1 MRLPRARKGVTRRAV
16 LGLAAAATATAGL
29 MAPALAQDKWPSKP
43 VKVVVPYPPG
53 GIADQVAR
61 LITPGLEAEFK
72 QSFVI
77 ENKAG
82 ATGGIGAQFVAQAPP
97 DGYTIMVT
105 LIGASTLPLIA
116 KHQGKPPMYTREQ
129 FAPIARIVS
138 DPCVIY
144 VQKGAPWNSYADL
157 IADAKKRPN
166 EIIFISTGPYGP
178 THLPMEMLMQA
189 TGTKFRH
196 LPTTGGAPAVNMLL
210 SGGGHI
216 FFSVPALGVQHVE
229 SGAFKV
235 LAASSVKR
243 VPEFPNAPTMK
254 ELGVDM
260 EFESWAAMFTPVG
273 VPVEIQKALDA
284 AVTKTVADK
293 ALQETFKKI
302 GMPIA
307 HQNQEEFRKWW
318 DVDTQR
324 LDNIIKTI
332 VEAEKAAEA
341 KK

>member
-1 MRLPRARKGVTRRAV
+1 MQDLVAGTRRAFA
-16 LGLAAAATATAGL
+16 LAIAAAAVFGIA
-29 MAPALAQDKWPSKP
+29 APTHAQEKWPAKP

-61 LITPGLEAEFK
+61 LIMPGIEKELG
-72 QSFVI
+72 QSFII

-82 ATGGIGAQFVAQAPP
+82 ATGGIGAQFVANAPA

-129 FAPIARIVS
+129 LAPIARIVS

-144 VQKGAPWNSYADL
+144 VQKSAPWNTYAEL
-157 IADAKKRPN
+157 IADAKKRPD

-216 FFSVPALGVQHVE
+216 FFSVPALGVQHVQ

-235 LAASSVKR
+235 LAASSTNR
-243 VPEFPNAPTMK
+243 VPEFPDVPTMK
-254 ELGVDM
+254 ELGVPM
-260 EFESWAAMFTPVG
+260 EFENWAAVFTPAG
-273 VPVEIQKALDA
+273 VPVAIQKALDA
-284 AVTKTVADK
+284 AVTKTVSDP
-293 ALQETFKKI
+293 ALQATFKKI

-307 HQNQEEFRKWW
+307 HQNQEQFRKWW
-318 DVDTQR
+318 DTDTER
-324 LDNIIKTI
+324 LDGIIKKI
-332 VEAEKAAEA
+332 VEADKSAEGQ

>member
-1 MRLPRARKGVTRRAV
+1 MRIPSSRRVHTRRDV
-16 LGLAAAATATAGL
+16 LALGAGIAATPL
-29 MAPALAQDKWPSKP
+29 CAPAIAQDKWPSRP

-61 LITPGLEAEFK
+61 LIQPGLEKEFK
-72 QSFVI
+72 QSFII
-77 ENKAG
+77 ENKSG

-129 FAPIARIVS
+129 LAPIARIVS

-144 VQKGAPWNSYADL
+144 VQKSAPWNTYAEL

-166 EIIFISTGPYGP
+166 EIIYISTGPFGP
-178 THLPMEMLMQA
+178 THLPMEMLMQT

-196 LPTTGGAPAVNMLL
+196 LPTTGGAPAINMLL
-210 SGGGHI
+210 TGGGHI
-216 FFSVPALGVQHVE
+216 FFSVPALGVQHVQ

-235 LAASSVKR
+235 LAASSVTR
-243 VPEFPNAPTMK
+243 VPEFPEVPTLK

-260 EFESWAAMFTPVG
+260 EYTSWGAVFTPAG
-273 VPVEIQKALDA
+273 VPVEIQKQLDA
-284 AVTKTVADK
+284 AVTKTVADP
-293 ALQETFKKI
+293 ALQDVFKKI

-307 HQNQEEFRKWW
+307 HLGQDEFRTWW
-318 DVDTQR
+318 DQDTQR
-324 LDNIIKTI
+324 LDRIIKAI
-332 VEAEKAAEA
+332 VEAEAAAE

>member
-1 MRLPRARKGVTRRAV
+1 MRLFRARKGVTRRTV
-16 LGLAAAATATAGL
+16 LGAAAAATATA
-29 MAPALAQDKWPSKP
+29 ALLTPVVAQDKWPSKP

-61 LITPGLEAEFK
+61 LIMPGIEKELG

-82 ATGGIGAQFVAQAPP
+82 ATGGIGAQFVANAAP

-129 FAPIARIVS
+129 LAPIARIVS

-144 VQKGAPWNSYADL
+144 VQKSAPWNSYAEL

-196 LPTTGGAPAVNMLL
+196 LPTTGGAPAINMLL

-216 FFSVPALGVQHVE
+216 FFSVPALGVQHVQ

-235 LAASSVKR
+235 LAASSTNR
-243 VPEFPNAPTMK
+243 VPEFPDVPTMK
-254 ELGVDM
+254 ELGVPM
-260 EFESWAAMFTPVG
+260 EFENWAAVFTPAA
-273 VPVEIQKALDA
+273 VPAAIQKRLGE
-284 AVTKTVADK
+284 AVTKSVSDP
-293 ALQETFKKI
+293 ALQATFKKI
-302 GMPIA
+302 GMPVA
-307 HQNQEEFRKWW
+307 YQNQEQFRAWW
-318 DVDTQR
+318 DKDTQR
-324 LDNIIKTI
+324 LDGIIKTI
-332 VEAEKAAEA
+332 VEAEKTAAA

>member
-1 MRLPRARKGVTRRAV
+1 MTATNGRTGRTRRAV
-16 LGLAAAATATAGL
+16 LGMAAAATALAGAAL
-29 MAPALAQDKWPSKP
+29 PAAAQDKWPSKP
-43 VKVVVPYPPG
+43 IKVVVPYPPG

-61 LITPGLEAEFK
+61 LIQPGLEKELK
-72 QSFVI
+72 QTLII

-82 ATGGIGAQFVAQAPP
+82 ATGGIGAQFVANAPA

-129 FAPIARIVS
+129 LAPIARIVS

-144 VQKGAPWNSYADL
+144 VQKSAPWNTYAEL
-157 IADAKKRPN
+157 IADAKKRPG

-210 SGGGHI
+210 TGGGHI
-216 FFSVPALGVQHVE
+216 FFSVPALGVQHVQ

-235 LAASSVKR
+235 LAASSVNR
-243 VPEFPNAPTMK
+243 VPEFPDVPTMK
-254 ELGVDM
+254 ELGVDL
-260 EFESWAAMFTPVG
+260 EYENWAAMFTPAA
-273 VPVEIQKALDA
+273 VPVEIQKALDE
-284 AVTKTVADK
+284 AVTKTVAD
-293 ALQETFKKI
+293 ATLQEHFKKI

-307 HQNQEEFRKWW
+307 HQNQDAFRKWW
-318 DVDTQR
+318 DVDTNR
-324 LDNIIKTI
+324 LDGIIKKI
-332 VEAEKAAEA
+332 VEAEAAGE

>member
-1 MRLPRARKGVTRRAV
+1 MRSSRAPRGRTRRSA
-16 LGLAAAATATAGL
+16 LGLAAAAAASVAL
-29 MAPALAQDKWPSKP
+29 LAPAMAQDKWPSKP
-43 VKVVVPYPPG
+43 VKVIVPYPAG

-61 LITPGLEAEFK
+61 LVTPGLEKEFK

-77 ENKAG
+77 ENKPG
-82 ATGGIGAQFVAQAPP
+82 ATGGIGAQLVSQSPP

-129 FAPIARIVS
+129 LAPIARIVS

-196 LPTTGGAPAVNMLL
+196 LPTTGGAPAINMLL
-210 SGGGHI
+210 SGGGHL
-216 FFSVPALGVQHVE
+216 FFSVPALGVQHVQ

-235 LAASSVKR
+235 LATSSTNR
-243 VPEFPNAPTMK
+243 VPEFPDVPTMK

-260 EFESWAAMFTPVG
+260 EFESWAAMFTPAG
-273 VPVEIQKALDA
+273 VPVEIQKQLDA
-284 AVTKTVADK
+284 AVTKTVADP

-307 HQNQEEFRKWW
+307 HQNREQFAAWW
-318 DVDTQR
+318 DKDTQR
-324 LDNIIKTI
+324 LDGIIKTI
-332 VEAEKAAEA
+332 VEAEKAAE